1 MNIQKYVHHLN
12 LWEIKM
18 TDNIMQ
24 GVWAAKDGI
33 ATECGHNPARLA
45 QLLKEQQAS
54 SGAMVVDYHNR
65 TRKMHSTKMT
75 RHFGE

>member
-1 MNIQKYVHHLN
+1 
-12 LWEIKM
+12 M

-54 SGAMVVDYHNR
+54 SGAMVVD
-65 TRKMHSTKMT
+65 
-75 RHFGE
+75 